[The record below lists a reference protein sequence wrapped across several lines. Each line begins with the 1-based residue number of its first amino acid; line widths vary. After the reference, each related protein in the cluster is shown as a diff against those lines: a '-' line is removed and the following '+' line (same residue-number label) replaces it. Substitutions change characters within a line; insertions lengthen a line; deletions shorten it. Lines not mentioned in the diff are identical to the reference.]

1 MSITKQMN
9 KFYAVMGRAATELT
23 GERKPNTRV
32 IRKMDELRRVAR
44 RFKATHSHSTTL
56 HPSLTA
62 RLLRVSGQY

>member
-9 KFYAVMGRAATELT
+9 KIYAVMGRAATELA

-32 IRKMDELRRVAR
+32 IRRMDELRRVAR
-44 RFKATHSHSTTL
+44 RFKVTRSHSSTL

-62 RLLRVSGQY
+62 RLLRVSSQH